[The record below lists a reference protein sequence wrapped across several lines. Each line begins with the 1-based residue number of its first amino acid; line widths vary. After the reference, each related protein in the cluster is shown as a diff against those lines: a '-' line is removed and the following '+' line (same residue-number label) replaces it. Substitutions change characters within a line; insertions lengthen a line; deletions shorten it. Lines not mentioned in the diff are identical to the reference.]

1 MMSKK
6 FVGLLILDGWGI
18 GKDYPGNAALKAN
31 TPNLDAILAKYPHA
45 PMHASGM
52 AVGLPEG
59 QMGNSEVGHMN
70 IGAGRVVYQSLTRI
84 TKDIRDGEIETHENL
99 IKAFD
104 HARENGKPLHLLGL
118 TSKGGVHSHLEHLIG
133 LIELAKK
140 HGVKEVYVHAFMDGR
155 DVDPRSGKSDL
166 AELQASM
173 QAIGLGKIATVIGRY
188 YAMDRDNR
196 WDRVQKAYNA
206 MLLGEGT
213 QKADVI
219 QAMEE
224 SYAREI
230 TDEFID
236 PTVITE
242 NGAPVA
248 TINDGD
254 AILFFNFRPDRARE
268 MTRAIV
274 DQEFAGFER
283 KKTIK
288 DYYYACMTQ
297 YDKTIQN
304 VHIVYG
310 PESYENTFG
319 EYISQKGLKQLRI
332 AETEKYAHVTFFF
345 NGGVE
350 APNEGEDRILVKS
363 PDVATYDLKPQ
374 MSAEEV
380 KTKAIES
387 IQSGKYDVMIL
398 NFANPDMVGHTG
410 IMEAA
415 MAAIEEV
422 DQCVAEIIKEVE
434 SIGGKLIITADHGN
448 LEEMLD
454 FETGAP
460 MTAHTTNPVHCIIV
474 GEENISVR
482 EGGCLA
488 DIAPTMLEMLGVEQP
503 KEMTGQS
510 LIVRK

>member
-1 MMSKK
+1 
-6 FVGLLILDGWGI
+6 
-18 GKDYPGNAALKAN
+18 
-31 TPNLDAILAKYPHA
+31 
-45 PMHASGM
+45 
-52 AVGLPEG
+52 
-59 QMGNSEVGHMN
+59 
-70 IGAGRVVYQSLTRI
+70 
-84 TKDIRDGEIETHENL
+84 
-99 IKAFD
+99 
-104 HARENGKPLHLLGL
+104 
-118 TSKGGVHSHLEHLIG
+118 
-133 LIELAKK
+133 
-140 HGVKEVYVHAFMDGR
+140 
-155 DVDPRSGKSDL
+155 
-166 AELQASM
+166 
-173 QAIGLGKIATVIGRY
+173 
-188 YAMDRDNR
+188 
-196 WDRVQKAYNA
+196 
-206 MLLGEGT
+206 
-213 QKADVI
+213 
-219 QAMEE
+219 MEE